1 MLPQFPEKIDPWR
14 AARSQQE
21 IVGAVQAQ
29 EFTRIP
35 PPGGILGPAQ
45 VHIGF
50 SDRVSVASD
59 KRVKIDLELQATMT
73 WLCQRCLEPVQ
84 WLHTV
89 SSEIEII
96 EPRPMDESGN
106 YTSGADSALDNE
118 HEVIEVALGDHL
130 RLIELIEDELLL
142 ALPFSPTHDNCEQV
156 ALEEEVVPVTKKNPF
171 AELAQLQ
178 VGKSKNTQE

>member
-21 IVGAVQAQ
+21 IVGTVPAR

-35 PPGGILGPAQ
+35 APGGILGPAQ

-50 SDRVSVASD
+50 SDRVSMVSD

-89 SSEIEII
+89 SSEVEVI
-96 EPRPMDESGN
+96 EPRPMGELGN
-106 YTSGADSALDNE
+106 NTSGAESALENE
-118 HEVIEVALGDHL
+118 HEVIEVALGGHL

-142 ALPFSPTHDNCEQV
+142 ALPFSPTHKNCEQV
-156 ALEEEVVPVTKKNPF
+156 VLEEEMAPVTKKNPF

-178 VGKSKNTQE
+178 VGKLKNTQE